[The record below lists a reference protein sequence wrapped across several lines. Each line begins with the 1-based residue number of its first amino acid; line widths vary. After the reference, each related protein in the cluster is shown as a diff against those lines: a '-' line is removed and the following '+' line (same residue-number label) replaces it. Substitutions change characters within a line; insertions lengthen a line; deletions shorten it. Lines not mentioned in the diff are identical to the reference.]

1 MPEPVPLSKVKD
13 LLVEEAARRTLPRE
27 AGLAHQHAELFARL
41 SSEQT
46 AKLLAELRT
55 LPFVDATVAV
65 KIADVLP
72 STRRRS
78 ASSSR
83 RSGSRSTKRRSPGSS
98 RSWHSTDERGGSG
111 VENYAIIL
119 DYLPNGR
126 QTERGF
132 HREPLALAIGE
143 DELKLFELVPRPRAN
158 LTPGMRVPLVPVGTT
173 PSPIDHVRRRVGYDE
188 ITVAARTELAGALES
203 IVKRNSVRYLRF
215 FNDAPAVSRRFHL
228 LELLPGIGK
237 KTMQQIVDER
247 KSAPFASF
255 EEIESRV
262 HLKNPERLIVGRIE
276 QELSGVEDKYRL
288 FVAP

>member
-1 MPEPVPLSKVKD
+1 
-13 LLVEEAARRTLPRE
+13 
-27 AGLAHQHAELFARL
+27 
-41 SSEQT
+41 
-46 AKLLAELRT
+46 
-55 LPFVDATVAV
+55 
-65 KIADVLP
+65 
-72 STRRRS
+72 
-78 ASSSR
+78 
-83 RSGSRSTKRRSPGSS
+83 
-98 RSWHSTDERGGSG
+98 

-143 DELKLFELVPRPRAN
+143 DELKLFELVPRPNAN
-158 LTPGMRVPLVPVGTT
+158 LATGTRVPLVPSGTT
-173 PSPIDHVRRRVGYDE
+173 PSPIDHVRRRIGYDE
-188 ITVAARTELAGALES
+188 LTVSGRTELTAALEA
-203 IVKRNSVRYLRF
+203 IVKRNSPRYLRF
-215 FNDAPAVSRRFHL
+215 FNEAPAVSRRFHL

-255 EEIESRV
+255 EDLEARV
-262 HLKNPERLIVGRIE
+262 HVKSPERLIVGRIE